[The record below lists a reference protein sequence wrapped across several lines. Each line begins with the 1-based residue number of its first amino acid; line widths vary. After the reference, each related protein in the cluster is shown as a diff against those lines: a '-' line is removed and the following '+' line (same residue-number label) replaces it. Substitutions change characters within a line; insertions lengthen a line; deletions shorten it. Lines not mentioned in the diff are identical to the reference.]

1 MEFLFETIATTTTS
15 RISYNL
21 HVQKKLFEKLFQQC
35 QKDSSAKND
44 YCYARSNEC
53 HASRVCV
60 PILMEYFLYLTDLF
74 LLNTEIQNTF

>member
-15 RISYNL
+15 WITYNL
-21 HVQKKLFEKLFQQC
+21 HIEKHTF
-35 QKDSSAKND
+35 KTISAMSKRFFCKKND

-60 PILMEYFLYLTDLF
+60 PILMEYFLCLTDLF
-74 LLNTEIQNTF
+74 LLNTEKENDF